1 MAFCGVTFTDEK
13 REFEIFPTGY
23 PVKEFDANTDADTL
37 YKAMEGIGTNEKKI
51 IHIVANRSTEQLK
64 EIAKTFKTIYGDDL
78 MKRLENELS
87 GNLER
92 VVLERFFDR
101 YEYQAYVARR
111 AMNIEEARNVE
122 EALIG
127 VVCDALV
134 VEAFVARYAM
144 KAAGIG
150 AGIDEQALIDVVC
163 SKTPAEMENVKT
175 AYKNLFD
182 RDLIKDIESETSG
195 DLRRILVSIAT
206 ANRET
211 KEVDVEEAKADADS
225 LYDAGEG
232 KWGTDEK
239 MFNKI
244 FARRSFEQLK
254 LTWLYY
260 RKRYGSSIFDVI
272 EKELS
277 GKLRSAFL
285 TIARYIEDPITYYS
299 EVMYDSMKGLGTDD
313 ERLIRAIV
321 SRCEIDLQTVKE
333 RYNKLHDKT
342 LEKRIK
348 SETSGDYEK
357 VLLALVK
364 GNK

>member
-1 MAFCGVTFTDEK
+1 MAFCGVTFTEEK
-13 REFEIFPTGY
+13 REFEIFPTVY
-23 PVKEFDANTDADTL
+23 PVKEFDAETDAKCL
-37 YKAMEGIGTNEKKI
+37 YKAMKGIGTNEKMI

-64 EIAKTFKTIYGDDL
+64 EIEKKFKTMFGDVL
-78 MKRLENELS
+78 KERLESELK

-92 VVLERFFDR
+92 VVLGRFYDR

-111 AMNIEEARNVE
+111 AM
-122 EALIG
+122 
-127 VVCDALV
+127 
-134 VEAFVARYAM
+134 
-144 KAAGIG
+144 KG
-150 AGIDEQALIDVVC
+150 AGTDEQALIDVVC

-182 RDLIKDIESETSG
+182 RELIEDIESETSG
-195 DLRRILVSIAT
+195 DLRRILVAIAT

-211 KEVDVEEAKADADS
+211 KEVDVEEAKADAQR

-232 KWGTDEK
+232 KWGTDENI
-239 MFNKI
+239 FNQI
-244 FARRSFEQLK
+244 FALRSFEQLK
-254 LTWLYY
+254 VTWLYY
-260 RKRYGSSIFDVI
+260 RKLTGSLILDVI

-285 TIARYIEDPITYYS
+285 TIAQYIKDPITYYS
-299 EVMYDSMKGLGTDD
+299 EMMYNSMKGLGTDD

>member
-1 MAFCGVTFTDEK
+1 MAFCGVTFTEEK
-13 REFEIFPTGY
+13 REFEIFPTVY
-23 PVKEFDANTDADTL
+23 PVKEFDAETDAKSL
-37 YKAMEGIGTNEKKI
+37 WKAMKGIGTNEKMI

-64 EIAKTFKTIYGDDL
+64 EIEKKFKTMFGDVL
-78 MKRLENELS
+78 KERLESELK

-92 VVLERFFDR
+92 VVLGRFYDR

-111 AMNIEEARNVE
+111 AM
-122 EALIG
+122 
-127 VVCDALV
+127 
-134 VEAFVARYAM
+134 
-144 KAAGIG
+144 KG
-150 AGIDEQALIDVVC
+150 AGTDEQALIDVVC

-182 RDLIKDIESETSG
+182 RELIEDIESETSG
-195 DLRRILVSIAT
+195 DLRRILVAIAT

-211 KEVDVEEAKADADS
+211 KEVDVEEAKADAQR

-232 KWGTDEK
+232 KWGTDENI
-239 MFNKI
+239 FNQI
-244 FARRSFEQLK
+244 FALRSFEQLK
-254 LTWLYY
+254 VTWLYY
-260 RKRYGSSIFDVI
+260 RKLTGSLILDVI

-285 TIARYIEDPITYYS
+285 TIAQYIKDPITYYS
-299 EVMYDSMKGLGTDD
+299 EMMYNSMKGLGTDD

-342 LEKRIK
+342 LEKHVK
-348 SETSGDYEK
+348 SETRGDYEK